1 MKRLYLISIV
11 ILLSLLLFSCQ
22 TEKDY
27 SSLSVAENKKGLE
40 AAEVYEEFLSKN
52 EDEKVRWN
60 YVYSLYEAEEYDG
73 ALEEIDK
80 GIALYPDNIRFLY
93 IKSLVYRNTLSLDK
107 EKETLIYIE
116 NLNPGN
122 IEVRK
127 RLVEIYDA
135 LGEKEE
141 AIREAKS
148 ILLYDSKDLVAL
160 EYLSRDSQFYSLLY
174 SSLKPEEEENVA
186 SEEEAS
192 TPNEEENLEPREEDT
207 GTENGEENPSNTKE
221 KKER

>member
-107 EKETLIYIE
+107 EKETLICIE

-127 RLVEIYDA
+127 RLVEVYDA

-148 ILLYDSKDLVAL
+148 ILFYDSKNLVAL

-174 SSLKPEEEENVA
+174 SSLKSEEEENAA
-186 SEEEAS
+186 SEEEAAI
-192 TPNEEENLEPREEDT
+192 PNEEENLKPREEEI
-207 GTENGEENPSNTKE
+207 GTESGEENFDE
-221 KKER
+221 

>member
-1 MKRLYLISIV
+1 M
-11 ILLSLLLFSCQ
+11 SCQ

-107 EKETLIYIE
+107 EKETLISIE
-116 NLNPGN
+116 SLNPGN

-127 RLVEIYDA
+127 RLVEVYDA

-148 ILLYDSKDLVAL
+148 ILLYDSKNLVAL

-174 SSLKPEEEENVA
+174 SSLKPEEEENAA
-186 SEEEAS
+186 SEEEAAI
-192 TPNEEENLEPREEDT
+192 PNEEENLEPREEDT
-207 GTENGEENPSNTKE
+207 GTESGEENFDE
-221 KKER
+221 

>member
-107 EKETLIYIE
+107 EKETLICIE

-127 RLVEIYDA
+127 RLVEVYDA

-148 ILLYDSKDLVAL
+148 ILLYDSKNLVAL

-174 SSLKPEEEENVA
+174 SSLKSEEEENAA
-186 SEEEAS
+186 SEEEAAI
-192 TPNEEENLEPREEDT
+192 PNEEENLEPREEDT
-207 GTENGEENPSNTKE
+207 GTENGVENFVE
-221 KKER
+221 Q

>member
-107 EKETLIYIE
+107 EKETLICIE
-116 NLNPGN
+116 SLNPGN

-127 RLVEIYDA
+127 RLVEVYDA

-148 ILLYDSKDLVAL
+148 ILLYDSKNLVAL

-174 SSLKPEEEENVA
+174 SSLKSEEEENAA
-186 SEEEAS
+186 SEEEAAI
-192 TPNEEENLEPREEDT
+192 PNEEENLEPREEDT
-207 GTENGEENPSNTKE
+207 GTESGEENFDE
-221 KKER
+221 

>member
-80 GIALYPDNIRFLY
+80 GIALYPENIRFLY

-107 EKETLIYIE
+107 EKETLICIE
-116 NLNPGN
+116 SLNPGN

-174 SSLKPEEEENVA
+174 SSLKSEEEENAA
-186 SEEEAS
+186 SEEEAAI
-192 TPNEEENLEPREEDT
+192 PNEEENLKPREEEI
-207 GTENGEENPSNTKE
+207 GTENGEEKPVE
-221 KKER
+221 

>member
-107 EKETLIYIE
+107 EKETLICIE
-116 NLNPGN
+116 SLNPGN

-127 RLVEIYDA
+127 RLVEVYDA

-148 ILLYDSKDLVAL
+148 ILFYDSKNLVAL

-174 SSLKPEEEENVA
+174 SSLKSEEEENAA
-186 SEEEAS
+186 SEEEAAI
-192 TPNEEENLEPREEDT
+192 PNEEENLEPREEDT
-207 GTENGEENPSNTKE
+207 GTESGVENFVE
-221 KKER
+221 Y

>member
-107 EKETLIYIE
+107 EKETLICIE
-116 NLNPGN
+116 SLNPGN

-127 RLVEIYDA
+127 RLVEVYDA

-148 ILLYDSKDLVAL
+148 ILLYDSKNLVAL
-160 EYLSRDSQFYSLLY
+160 EYLSRASQFYSLLY
-174 SSLKPEEEENVA
+174 SSLKPEEEENAA

-192 TPNEEENLEPREEDT
+192 IPNEEENLEPREEEI
-207 GTENGEENPSNTKE
+207 GTESGEENFDE
-221 KKER
+221 

>member
-107 EKETLIYIE
+107 EKETLICIE
-116 NLNPGN
+116 SLNPGN

-148 ILLYDSKDLVAL
+148 ILFYDSKNLVAL

-174 SSLKPEEEENVA
+174 SSLKSEEEENAA
-186 SEEEAS
+186 SEEEAAI
-192 TPNEEENLEPREEDT
+192 PNEEENLEPREEEI
-207 GTENGEENPSNTKE
+207 GTESGEENFDE
-221 KKER
+221 

>member
-107 EKETLIYIE
+107 EKETLICIE

-127 RLVEIYDA
+127 RLVEVYDT

-148 ILLYDSKDLVAL
+148 ILLYDSKNLVAL

-174 SSLKPEEEENVA
+174 SSLKSEEEENAA
-186 SEEEAS
+186 SEEEAAI
-192 TPNEEENLEPREEDT
+192 PNEEENLKPREEEI
-207 GTENGEENPSNTKE
+207 GTENGEEKPVE
-221 KKER
+221 

>member
-107 EKETLIYIE
+107 EKETLICIE
-116 NLNPGN
+116 SLNPGN

-127 RLVEIYDA
+127 RLVEVYDT

-148 ILLYDSKDLVAL
+148 ILFYDSKNLVAL

-174 SSLKPEEEENVA
+174 SSLKSEEEENAA

-192 TPNEEENLEPREEDT
+192 IPNEEENLEPREEEI
-207 GTENGEENPSNTKE
+207 GTESGEENFDE
-221 KKER
+221 Q

>member
-107 EKETLIYIE
+107 EKETLICIE
-116 NLNPGN
+116 SLNPGN

-127 RLVEIYDA
+127 RLVEVYDA

-148 ILLYDSKDLVAL
+148 ILLYDSKNLVAL

-186 SEEEAS
+186 SEEEAAI
-192 TPNEEENLEPREEDT
+192 PNEEENLEPREEDT
-207 GTENGEENPSNTKE
+207 GTESGEENFDE
-221 KKER
+221 Q

>member
-1 MKRLYLISIV
+1 M
-11 ILLSLLLFSCQ
+11 
-22 TEKDY
+22 
-27 SSLSVAENKKGLE
+27 ENKKGLE

-80 GIALYPDNIRFLY
+80 GINLYPDNIRFLY

-107 EKETLIYIE
+107 EKETLICIE
-116 NLNPGN
+116 SLNPGN

-127 RLVEIYDA
+127 RLVEVYDA

-148 ILLYDSKDLVAL
+148 ILLYDSKNLVAL

-174 SSLKPEEEENVA
+174 SSLKPEEEA
-186 SEEEAS
+186 AI
-192 TPNEEENLEPREEDT
+192 PNEEENLEPREEDT
-207 GTENGEENPSNTKE
+207 GTESGEENFDE
-221 KKER
+221 

>member
-107 EKETLIYIE
+107 EKETLICIE
-116 NLNPGN
+116 SLNPGN

-127 RLVEIYDA
+127 RLVEVYDA

-148 ILLYDSKDLVAL
+148 ILLYDSKNLVAL

-174 SSLKPEEEENVA
+174 SSLKSEEEENAA
-186 SEEEAS
+186 SEEEAAI
-192 TPNEEENLEPREEDT
+192 PNEEENLEPREEDT
-207 GTENGEENPSNTKE
+207 GTENGEEKFVE
-221 KKER
+221 

>member
-73 ALEEIDK
+73 ALKEIDK
-80 GIALYPDNIRFLY
+80 GIAIYPDNIRFLY
-93 IKSLVYRNTLSLDK
+93 IKSLVYRNTLFLDE
-107 EKETLIYIE
+107 EKETLISIE
-116 NLNPGN
+116 ILNPGN

-127 RLVEIYDA
+127 RLIEIYDA

-148 ILLYDSKDLVAL
+148 ILLYDSKNLVAL

-174 SSLKPEEEENVA
+174 SSLKPEEEA
-186 SEEEAS
+186 AI
-192 TPNEEENLEPREEDT
+192 PNEEENLEPREEDT
-207 GTENGEENPSNTKE
+207 GTESGEENFDE
-221 KKER
+221 

>member
-40 AAEVYEEFLSKN
+40 AAEVYEDFLSKN

-107 EKETLIYIE
+107 EKETLICIE
-116 NLNPGN
+116 SLNPGN

-127 RLVEIYDA
+127 RLVEVYDA

-148 ILLYDSKDLVAL
+148 ILFYDSKNLVAL

-174 SSLKPEEEENVA
+174 SSLKSEEEENAA
-186 SEEEAS
+186 SEEEAAI
-192 TPNEEENLEPREEDT
+192 PNEEENLKPREEEI
-207 GTENGEENPSNTKE
+207 GTESGEENFDE
-221 KKER
+221 

>member
-107 EKETLIYIE
+107 EKETLISIE
-116 NLNPGN
+116 SLNPGN

-127 RLVEIYDA
+127 RLVEVYDA

-148 ILLYDSKDLVAL
+148 ILFYDSKNLVAL

-174 SSLKPEEEENVA
+174 SSLKSEEEENAA
-186 SEEEAS
+186 SEEEAAI
-192 TPNEEENLEPREEDT
+192 PNEEENLEPREEDT
-207 GTENGEENPSNTKE
+207 GTESGEENFDE
-221 KKER
+221 

>member
-107 EKETLIYIE
+107 EKETLICIE
-116 NLNPGN
+116 SLNPGN

-127 RLVEIYDA
+127 RLVEVYDA

-148 ILLYDSKDLVAL
+148 ILFYDSKNLVAL

-174 SSLKPEEEENVA
+174 SSLKSEEEENVA

-192 TPNEEENLEPREEDT
+192 IPNEEENLEPREEEI
-207 GTENGEENPSNTKE
+207 GTESGEENFDE
-221 KKER
+221 

>member
-107 EKETLIYIE
+107 EKETLICIE

-148 ILLYDSKDLVAL
+148 ILLYDSKNLVAL

-174 SSLKPEEEENVA
+174 SSLKSEEEENAA
-186 SEEEAS
+186 SEEEAAI
-192 TPNEEENLEPREEDT
+192 PNEEENLEPREEDT
-207 GTENGEENPSNTKE
+207 GTENGEEKPVE
-221 KKER
+221 

>member
-107 EKETLIYIE
+107 EKETLICIE

-127 RLVEIYDA
+127 KLVEIYDA

-148 ILLYDSKDLVAL
+148 ILLYDSKNLVAL

-192 TPNEEENLEPREEDT
+192 IPNEEENLEPREEDT
-207 GTENGEENPSNTKE
+207 GTENGEENFVE
-221 KKER
+221 

>member
-107 EKETLIYIE
+107 EKETLICIE

-127 RLVEIYDA
+127 RLVEVYDA

-141 AIREAKS
+141 AISEAKS
-148 ILLYDSKDLVAL
+148 ILLYDSKNLVAL

-174 SSLKPEEEENVA
+174 SSLKPEEEA
-186 SEEEAS
+186 AI
-192 TPNEEENLEPREEDT
+192 PNEEENLEPREEEI
-207 GTENGEENPSNTKE
+207 GTENGEEIFDE
-221 KKER
+221 

>member
-11 ILLSLLLFSCQ
+11 IPLSLLLFSCQ

-80 GIALYPDNIRFLY
+80 GIALYPENIRFLY

-107 EKETLIYIE
+107 EKETLICIE
-116 NLNPGN
+116 SLNPGN

-127 RLVEIYDA
+127 RLVEVYDA

-148 ILLYDSKDLVAL
+148 ILFYDSKNLVAL

-174 SSLKPEEEENVA
+174 SSLKPEEEA
-186 SEEEAS
+186 AI
-192 TPNEEENLEPREEDT
+192 PNEEENLKPREEEI
-207 GTENGEENPSNTKE
+207 GTESGEENFDE
-221 KKER
+221 

>member
-60 YVYSLYEAEEYDG
+60 YVYSLYEAEEYDV

-80 GIALYPDNIRFLY
+80 GITLYPDNIRFLY

-107 EKETLIYIE
+107 EKETLISIE
-116 NLNPGN
+116 SLNPGN

-127 RLVEIYDA
+127 RLVEVYDA

-148 ILLYDSKDLVAL
+148 ILFYDSKDLVAL

-174 SSLKPEEEENVA
+174 SSLKSEEEENVA

-192 TPNEEENLEPREEDT
+192 IPNEEENLEPREEDT
-207 GTENGEENPSNTKE
+207 GTESGEENFDE
-221 KKER
+221 

>member
-107 EKETLIYIE
+107 EKETLICIE

-127 RLVEIYDA
+127 RLVEVYDA

-148 ILLYDSKDLVAL
+148 ILFYDSKNLVAL

-174 SSLKPEEEENVA
+174 SSLKSEEEENAA
-186 SEEEAS
+186 SEEEAAI
-192 TPNEEENLEPREEDT
+192 PNEEENLEPREEDT
-207 GTENGEENPSNTKE
+207 GTESGEENFDE
-221 KKER
+221 

>member
-73 ALEEIDK
+73 ALKEIDK

-107 EKETLIYIE
+107 EKETLICIE

-127 RLVEIYDA
+127 RLVEVYDA

-148 ILLYDSKDLVAL
+148 ILFYDSKNLVAL

-174 SSLKPEEEENVA
+174 SSLKSEEEENAA
-186 SEEEAS
+186 SEEEAAI
-192 TPNEEENLEPREEDT
+192 PNEEENLKPREEEI
-207 GTENGEENPSNTKE
+207 GTESGEENFDE
-221 KKER
+221 

>member
-60 YVYSLYEAEEYDG
+60 YVYSLYEAEEYDV

-107 EKETLIYIE
+107 EKETLICIE
-116 NLNPGN
+116 SLNPGN

-127 RLVEIYDA
+127 RLVEVYDA

-148 ILLYDSKDLVAL
+148 ILFYDSKNLVAL

-174 SSLKPEEEENVA
+174 SSLKPEEEENAA
-186 SEEEAS
+186 SEEEAAI
-192 TPNEEENLEPREEDT
+192 PNEEENLKPREEEI
-207 GTENGEENPSNTKE
+207 GTESGEENFDE
-221 KKER
+221 

>member
-107 EKETLIYIE
+107 EKETLICIE
-116 NLNPGN
+116 SLNPGN

-127 RLVEIYDA
+127 RLVEVYDA

-192 TPNEEENLEPREEDT
+192 IPNEEENLEPREEDT
-207 GTENGEENPSNTKE
+207 GTENGEEKPVE
-221 KKER
+221 

>member
-60 YVYSLYEAEEYDG
+60 YVYSLYEAEEYNG

-107 EKETLIYIE
+107 EKETLICIE
-116 NLNPGN
+116 SLNPGN

-148 ILLYDSKDLVAL
+148 ILLYDSKNLVAL

-174 SSLKPEEEENVA
+174 SSLKSEEEENAA
-186 SEEEAS
+186 SEEEAAI
-192 TPNEEENLEPREEDT
+192 PNEEENLKPREEEI
-207 GTENGEENPSNTKE
+207 GTESGEENFDE
-221 KKER
+221 

>member
-107 EKETLIYIE
+107 EKETLICIE
-116 NLNPGN
+116 SLNPGN

-127 RLVEIYDA
+127 RLVEVYDA

-148 ILLYDSKDLVAL
+148 ILLYDSKNLVAL
-160 EYLSRDSQFYSLLY
+160 EYLSRASQFYSLLY
-174 SSLKPEEEENVA
+174 SSLKPEEEENAA

-192 TPNEEENLEPREEDT
+192 IPNEEENLEPREEDT
-207 GTENGEENPSNTKE
+207 GTESGEENFDE
-221 KKER
+221 

>member
-107 EKETLIYIE
+107 EKETLICIE

-127 RLVEIYDA
+127 RLVEVYDA

-148 ILLYDSKDLVAL
+148 ILFYDSKNLVAL

-174 SSLKPEEEENVA
+174 SSLKSEEEENAA
-186 SEEEAS
+186 SEEEAAI
-192 TPNEEENLEPREEDT
+192 PNEEENLEPREEDT
-207 GTENGEENPSNTKE
+207 GTENGEENFDE
-221 KKER
+221 

>member
-107 EKETLIYIE
+107 EKETLICIE
-116 NLNPGN
+116 SLNPGN

-148 ILLYDSKDLVAL
+148 ILFYDSKNLVAL

-186 SEEEAS
+186 SEEEAAI
-192 TPNEEENLEPREEDT
+192 PNEEENLEPREEDT
-207 GTENGEENPSNTKE
+207 GTENGEENFDE
-221 KKER
+221 Q

>member
-107 EKETLIYIE
+107 EKETLICIE
-116 NLNPGN
+116 SLNPGN

-127 RLVEIYDA
+127 RLVEVYDA

-148 ILLYDSKDLVAL
+148 ILLYDSKYLVAL

-174 SSLKPEEEENVA
+174 SSLKSEEEENAA
-186 SEEEAS
+186 SEEEAAI
-192 TPNEEENLEPREEDT
+192 PNEEENLEPREEDT
-207 GTENGEENPSNTKE
+207 GTENGEENFVE
-221 KKER
+221 

>member
-107 EKETLIYIE
+107 EKETLICIE
-116 NLNPGN
+116 SLNPGN

-127 RLVEIYDA
+127 RLVEVYDA

-148 ILLYDSKDLVAL
+148 ILLYDSKNLVAL
-160 EYLSRDSQFYSLLY
+160 EYLSRASQFYSLLY
-174 SSLKPEEEENVA
+174 SSLKPEEEENAA

-192 TPNEEENLEPREEDT
+192 IPNEEENLESREEDT
-207 GTENGEENPSNTKE
+207 GTESGEENFDE
-221 KKER
+221 Q

>member
-107 EKETLIYIE
+107 EKETLICIE
-116 NLNPGN
+116 SLNPGN

-148 ILLYDSKDLVAL
+148 ILFYDSKNLVAL

-174 SSLKPEEEENVA
+174 SSLKSEEEENAA
-186 SEEEAS
+186 SEEEAAI
-192 TPNEEENLEPREEDT
+192 PNEEENLEPREEDT
-207 GTENGEENPSNTKE
+207 GTESGVENFVE
-221 KKER
+221 Y

>member
-107 EKETLIYIE
+107 EKETLICIE
-116 NLNPGN
+116 SLNPGN

-148 ILLYDSKDLVAL
+148 ILFYDSKNLVAL

-174 SSLKPEEEENVA
+174 SSLKSEEEENAA
-186 SEEEAS
+186 SEEEAAI
-192 TPNEEENLEPREEDT
+192 PNEEENLEPREEDT
-207 GTENGEENPSNTKE
+207 GTESGEENFDE
-221 KKER
+221 

>member
-107 EKETLIYIE
+107 EKETLICIE
-116 NLNPGN
+116 SLNPGN

-148 ILLYDSKDLVAL
+148 ILFYDSKNLVAL

-174 SSLKPEEEENVA
+174 SSLKPEEEENAA
-186 SEEEAS
+186 SEEEAAI
-192 TPNEEENLEPREEDT
+192 PNEEENLEPREEDT
-207 GTENGEENPSNTKE
+207 GTESGEENFVE
-221 KKER
+221 Y

>member
-148 ILLYDSKDLVAL
+148 ILFYDSKNLVAL

-192 TPNEEENLEPREEDT
+192 IPNEEENLEPREEDT
-207 GTENGEENPSNTKE
+207 GTESGEENFDE
-221 KKER
+221 

>member
-107 EKETLIYIE
+107 EKETLICIE

-127 RLVEIYDA
+127 RLVEVYDA

-148 ILLYDSKDLVAL
+148 ILLYDSKYLVAL

-192 TPNEEENLEPREEDT
+192 IPNEEENLEPREEDT
-207 GTENGEENPSNTKE
+207 GTENGEGKPVEY
-221 KKER
+221 

>member
-107 EKETLIYIE
+107 EKETLICIE

-127 RLVEIYDA
+127 RLVEVYDA

-148 ILLYDSKDLVAL
+148 ILFYDSKNLVAL

-207 GTENGEENPSNTKE
+207 GTESGEENFDE
-221 KKER
+221 